1 MFKMKLAELLVFQF
15 MCLLPAG
22 PAGPAGLAQESG
34 VAVGTLRVKSDVAEV
49 LVILDDREV
58 GHTPLTLRS
67 VATGRHEVLLV
78 KEGYEDH
85 AEQVEVPAAKTV
97 STFVVMKPEKVELP
111 ELPIGFKAIHQH
123 RFGYCAGTLTVT
135 AEALD
140 FEDEKGEDR
149 FHLPIRSLGSVSRSW
164 GPVPGMAPSG
174 INTSTDLMA
183 MRVEAPG
190 RSYGFLAYR
199 GDLGAPM
206 SVASE
211 ETKRLFR
218 VVYALWTAG
227 VGK

>member
-1 MFKMKLAELLVFQF
+1 MFKMRMAELLFFQF
-15 MCLLPAG
+15 VCLWLAG
-22 PAGPAGLAQESG
+22 PAGMPQEAG
-34 VAVGTLRVKSDVAEV
+34 VALGTLRVKSDVAEV

-111 ELPIGFKAIHQH
+111 ELPVGFKAIHQH

-164 GPVPGMAPSG
+164 GPVAGLAPFG

-190 RSYGFLAYR
+190 RSYGFLAYK
-199 GDLGAPM
+199 DSLGAPM